1 MLSALDDGVGAVTA
15 AIRDSGQE
23 DRTLVVFL
31 SDNGGPTAR
40 TTSGNGP
47 LRGFKAQ
54 TWEGGIRVPFLIRWP
69 GHIPAGRRY
78 DRPVIQL
85 DVVPTVLEATGAS
98 YPAAFPGRDPLPLEG
113 CSMLS
118 ALRGGRA
125 DGRKLYWEH
134 LGNAAIRRDRWKLV
148 REYGRPWEL
157 YDVEVD
163 RAELV
168 DEAARRPN
176 VVSDLSAEW
185 AAWASRV
192 GVIPWERVQNLY
204 LREGKGD
211 PAG

>member
-1 MLSALDDGVGAVTA
+1 MVPGPEDTYASYGRAWANLSNTPFRFYKRWVH
-15 AIRDSGQE
+15 
-23 DRTLVVFL
+23 
-31 SDNGGPTAR
+31 
-40 TTSGNGP
+40 
-47 LRGFKAQ
+47 
-54 TWEGGIRVPFLIRWP
+54 EGGISTPLIAHW
-69 GHIPAGRRY
+69 PAGGIDPRVVHT
-78 DRPVIQL
+78 PFQL
-85 DVVPTVLEATGAS
+85 TDVVPTVLEATGAS